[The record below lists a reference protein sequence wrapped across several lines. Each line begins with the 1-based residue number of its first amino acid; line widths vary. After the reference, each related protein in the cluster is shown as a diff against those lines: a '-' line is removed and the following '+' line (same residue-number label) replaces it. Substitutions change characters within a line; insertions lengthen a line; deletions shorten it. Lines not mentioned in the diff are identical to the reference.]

1 MDRFLLISWLA
12 GCVGHT
18 DKRAQIKRAWER
30 AGPSWRSQQL
40 LWFLKGSCVKSKH
53 QVWSWPGAAHL
64 TLGRNNHPH
73 TSSHQHTSVTCSL
86 LSPWHRNP
94 LCVSVHLCFMRLSA
108 NVQIKWIEM
117 KWNVF
122 LSRAAKL
129 LHLDA
134 RCSRSAF
141 SHHLMRSADV
151 SHIIKSPLSCSL
163 SHFSSVPTRKRK
175 SFPQSH
181 FTGKRQKW
189 SE

>member
-108 NVQIKWIEM
+108 NVQIKLIEM

-122 LSRAAKL
+122 SFTCSQASSFGPALLSFGLFPSLNAKC
-129 LHLDA
+129 
-134 RCSRSAF
+134 RCLA
-141 SHHLMRSADV
+141 HH
-151 SHIIKSPLSCSL
+151 KE
-163 SHFSSVPTRKRK
+163 SS
-175 SFPQSH
+175 
-181 FTGKRQKW
+181 
-189 SE
+189 